1 MSPSLAG
8 QAAGLGVGWRGWLC
22 VHPRASSRAR
32 WEMRLMWSGDD
43 ESRRVSGSK
52 GEEGIAVSRREVG
65 RERDDSLAV
74 YPR

>member
-8 QAAGLGVGWRGWLC
+8 QAAGLGVRWRGYSC
-22 VHPRASSRAR
+22 NPRASSRAR
-32 WEMRLMWSGDD
+32 WEMRLMRSGDD
-43 ESRRVSGSK
+43 ESRRVSVSK
-52 GEEGIAVSRREVG
+52 GEEEIAVSRREVG

>member
-1 MSPSLAG
+1 ML
-8 QAAGLGVGWRGWLC
+8 
-22 VHPRASSRAR
+22 
-32 WEMRLMWSGDD
+32 SGDD
-43 ESRRVSGSK
+43 ESRRVSVSK